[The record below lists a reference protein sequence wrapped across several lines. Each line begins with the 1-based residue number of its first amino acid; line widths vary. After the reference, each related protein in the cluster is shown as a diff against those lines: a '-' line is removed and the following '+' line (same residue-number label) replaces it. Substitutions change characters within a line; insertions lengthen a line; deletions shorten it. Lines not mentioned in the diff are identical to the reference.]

1 MPFCWMKI
9 APPFKMSTLA
19 FVGLP
24 LNNLAK
30 MTMDFP
36 YLKYSHKCCV
46 EVSVPPFFP
55 NNNNSKKK
63 GKRVGK
69 ERVDKLF
76 N

>member
-1 MPFCWMKI
+1 MKI

-30 MTMDFP
+30 MTKDFP
-36 YLKYSHKCCV
+36 YLKYSHKRCV
-46 EVSVPPFFP
+46 EISVPPFFC

-69 ERVDKLF
+69 ERVHKLF

>member
-1 MPFCWMKI
+1 MKI

-30 MTMDFP
+30 MTKDFP

-46 EVSVPPFFP
+46 EVPAPPFFP
-55 NNNNSKKK
+55 NNKNLKKK
-63 GKRVGK
+63 EK
-69 ERVDKLF
+69 RVDKLF

>member
-1 MPFCWMKI
+1 MKI
-9 APPFKMSTLA
+9 VPPFKMSTLA
-19 FVGLP
+19 FVGFP

-30 MTMDFP
+30 MTKDFP

-46 EVSVPPFFP
+46 EVYIAPIFP
-55 NNNNSKKK
+55 NNNNLKMKQ
-63 GKRVGK
+63 KRVGK

>member
-1 MPFCWMKI
+1 MKI

-19 FVGLP
+19 FVPLA

-30 MTMDFP
+30 MTKDFP

-46 EVSVPPFFP
+46 EAPVPPFFR
-55 NNNNSKKK
+55 NNNNLKKK
-63 GKRVGK
+63 EKRVGK
-69 ERVDKLF
+69 KRVDKIF

>member
-1 MPFCWMKI
+1 
-9 APPFKMSTLA
+9 MSTFA

-30 MTMDFP
+30 MTKDFP

-46 EVSVPPFFP
+46 EVYVAPFFS
-55 NNNNSKKK
+55 NNNNLKKK
-63 GKRVGK
+63 EKRVGK
-69 ERVDKLF
+69 ERVDKLI